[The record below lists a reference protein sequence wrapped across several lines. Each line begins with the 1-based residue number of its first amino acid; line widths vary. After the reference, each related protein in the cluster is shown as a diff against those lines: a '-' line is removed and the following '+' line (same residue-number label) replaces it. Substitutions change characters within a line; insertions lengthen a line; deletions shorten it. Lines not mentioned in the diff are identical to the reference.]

1 MRDPNRIYVIC
12 SQIAK
17 AWHDN
22 VPDWRFTQML
32 CNFLSYMGSDCF
44 YMEDEVFMKKFN
56 EYMRT
61 LV

>member
-32 CNFLSYMGSDCF
+32 CNFLSYMGSDYF
-44 YMEDEVFMKKFN
+44 YMEDEVFMEKFN

>member
-17 AWHDN
+17 AWYDN

-32 CNFLSYMGSDCF
+32 CNFLSSLIQKF
-44 YMEDEVFMKKFN
+44 FWLHTKKN
-56 EYMRT
+56 R
-61 LV
+61 

>member
-12 SQIAK
+12 SRIAK
-17 AWHDN
+17 TWYDN

-44 YMEDEVFMKKFN
+44 YMEDDMFIEKFE